1 MDLLSRQDLLE
12 PQGDGPDGHRLGIT
26 TEQASVLASRRIRE
40 LHHPAGLL
48 PTAGGFVETHMA
60 IAAQPQQL
68 NPDAAQVVQRGLK
81 RQGSSI
87 GGGGLSIG

>member
-1 MDLLSRQDLLE
+1 
-12 PQGDGPDGHRLGIT
+12 
-26 TEQASVLASRRIRE
+26 
-40 LHHPAGLL
+40 
-48 PTAGGFVETHMA
+48 MA